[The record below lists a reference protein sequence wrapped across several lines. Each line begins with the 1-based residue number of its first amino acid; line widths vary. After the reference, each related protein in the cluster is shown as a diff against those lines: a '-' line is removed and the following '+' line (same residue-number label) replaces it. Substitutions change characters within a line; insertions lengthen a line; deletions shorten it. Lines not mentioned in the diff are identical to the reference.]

1 MGAPAIPGFRIL
13 RPLGRGGMGAVFLVE
28 PDGLPGATRALKVL
42 TASSGADG
50 ASRRER
56 FVREGELL
64 ARLQG
69 APGLVRVHGAGAHG
83 DLLWLCMDYV
93 DGRDLSLVLQE
104 KGRLPW
110 PEATRIARGVALG
123 LAEAHARG
131 VIHRDVKAAN
141 VILDRAGVAA
151 LVDFGVAQATEL
163 ERLTRTG
170 VAVGTPVYFSP
181 EQAAGRPLDGRTD
194 VYSLGVLLY
203 ELLTGELPF
212 ADDVPFAALLEAIQ
226 HAMPAPPS
234 AAAAGVPAQ
243 LDRAVLAALA
253 KAPEQRPDAR
263 AWAAALDACLD
274 LEHADADAGR
284 GSRVGLG
291 LGVVAVTVG
300 LGLVGLALVAG
311 SPPDA
316 RPPDEPAP
324 VAAVVVAPP
333 PVEAAELAVS
343 VVARASATERP
354 VALSRARAAIDA
366 LAPGPARTLHELRLS
381 WDQAIQPVGRA
392 TLPEVLDLLARARA
406 LAADEGAS
414 SSVRARTRLLEGEVL
429 CGIGW
434 PDTAASSL
442 AGARDALADSVAP
455 EDRRP
460 TWWLRLGTAGVLVP
474 PDLAARVLLG
484 RARAQRLDDAAALA
498 AAEDAVGRARGLDS
512 AEVLVAAEVLRA
524 EALALLGRASEGREA
539 LARAAVL
546 LERVGPDLRPA
557 LKVDVDAMGARFA
570 RWGLGGDL
578 LGLRVHTELAME
590 YVIEGEAELARAA
603 LLDPGAFPTLGRLD
617 ARALARARRALR
629 LAIASAL
636 EARVEGFA
644 WALLA
649 RADLLEDDL
658 EAAERAVATALSAA
672 PDMIEARRAD
682 AMVRAARG
690 DKAAVD
696 DLRACMRRVGSSTG
710 RLPPRA
716 ATLLAWGAEALRA
729 LKSPRAQLPVL
740 DELWALS
747 KALHLPPP
755 LRERIGQAAL
765 ETARRA
771 SRPRDAERVEQALAN
786 LRAEVAELVP
796 VLEAA
801 LADPGGGV
809 LEGAPRAPLIAAL
822 ARCPLDPTLYD
833 TLWRRGGELEPWA
846 FDVLSLV
853 FELRPSTAPT
863 QGSWHRRRNAAS
875 TDARALSFEVLGRHL
890 RTDEPAPDLPE
901 RRDDDLRRLTLLIV
915 AREAGL
921 EVGPE
926 LLAEAIGAS
935 WRVVERQPASP
946 SGWLG
951 LGYARLELGD
961 PAGAL
966 VALERA
972 AALHPPFESA
982 RPVEASWPRFYA
994 ALAHG
999 ALGDPAAAAE
1009 SLRRA
1014 VASGFFFHE
1023 RLKDPRL
1030 AGVPDLQALEIE
1042 ARTNDRR
1049 R

>member
-1 MGAPAIPGFRIL
+1 VGAPAIPGFRLL
-13 RPLGRGGMGAVFLVE
+13 RPLGTGGMGAVFLVE
-28 PDGLPGATRALKVL
+28 PDGLPGARRALKVL

-93 DGRDLSLVLQE
+93 DGRDLSLVMQE
-104 KGRLPW
+104 RRRLPW

-141 VILDRAGVAA
+141 VILDRAGVPA

-226 HAMPAPPS
+226 HAAPAPPS
-234 AAAAGVPAQ
+234 AAAAGIPAQ

-263 AWAAALDACLD
+263 AWAGALDACLD
-274 LEHADADAGR
+274 LEHADVDTDVRRSKAR
-284 GSRVGLG
+284 LG

-300 LGLVGLALVAG
+300 LGLVGLAFLAG
-311 SPPDA
+311 PTPDA
-316 RPPDEPAP
+316 QPTDDPAP

-343 VVARASATERP
+343 EVAGAAAAERP
-354 VALSRARAAIDA
+354 AALSRARAAVDA
-366 LAPGPARTLHELRLS
+366 LAPGPARGLHELRLT

-392 TLPEVLDLLARARA
+392 TLPEVLALLGSVRA
-406 LAADEGAS
+406 LAADESAS
-414 SSVRARTRLLEGEVL
+414 SSVRARARLLEGEVL
-429 CGIGW
+429 LGIGW
-434 PDTAASSL
+434 PDTAAASL
-442 AGARDALADSVAP
+442 AGARDALAA
-455 EDRRP
+455 EDHRP
-460 TWWLRLGTAGVLVP
+460 TWWLRFGTAGAVAP
-474 PDLAARVLLG
+474 PDLAARVLLA

-498 AAEDAVGRARGLDS
+498 AAEDAVGRARALD
-512 AEVLVAAEVLRA
+512 AADVLVAAEVLRA
-524 EALALLGRASEGREA
+524 EALALLGRVSEARGT
-539 LARAAVL
+539 LARAGAL
-546 LERVGPDLRPA
+546 LEGAGPDLRPA
-557 LKVDVDAMGARFA
+557 LKVEVDAMGARFA

-578 LGLRVHTELAME
+578 LGLRVHTESAME
-590 YVIEGEAELARAA
+590 YVIEGEAELARATP
-603 LLDPGAFPTLGRLD
+603 LDPGAYPTLGRLD
-617 ARALARARRALR
+617 PVALARARRALR
-629 LAIASAL
+629 LAIAGAL
-636 EARVEGFA
+636 EPRVEGFA

-649 RADLLEDDL
+649 RADLLDGDL

-682 AMVRAARG
+682 AMLRAARG
-690 DKAAVD
+690 DRAAVD
-696 DLRACMRRVGSSTG
+696 DLRTCMRRVGTSTG

-740 DELWALS
+740 DELWALG
-747 KALHLPPP
+747 KALRLPPP

-771 SRPRDAERVEQALAN
+771 SRPRDAERAEQALAN

-809 LEGAPRAPLIAAL
+809 LEGAPRAPLFAAL
-822 ARCPLDPTLYD
+822 ERCPLDPTLYD
-833 TLWRRGGELEPWA
+833 TIWRRGGELEPWA

-853 FELRPSTAPT
+853 FELRPSAAPT

-875 TDARALSFEVLGRHL
+875 TDARELSFEVLGRHL

-935 WRVVERQPASP
+935 WRVVERHPGSP

-982 RPVEASWPRFYA
+982 RLVEESWPRFYA

-999 ALGDPAAAAE
+999 ALGEPAAAAE

-1014 VASGFFFHE
+1014 VACGFFFHE